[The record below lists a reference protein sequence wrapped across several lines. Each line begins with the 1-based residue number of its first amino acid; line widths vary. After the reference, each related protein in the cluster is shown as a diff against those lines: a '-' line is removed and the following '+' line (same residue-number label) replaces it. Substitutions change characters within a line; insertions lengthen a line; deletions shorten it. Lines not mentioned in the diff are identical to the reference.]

1 MLEPTPG
8 DPHSLAAK
16 STGGGGHG
24 SISFEDFT
32 ATTLRAVR
40 SALDSRPGGHGT
52 FYDPEILIGIVMRP
66 PRDVDLGSVG
76 ANQAKPG

>member
-1 MLEPTPG
+1 MLEPTPN

-16 STGGGGHG
+16 GTGGGGSRG

-40 SALDSRPGGHGT
+40 GALGTGSGGT
-52 FYDPEILIGIVMRP
+52 TYDPEILIGIIVRP
-66 PRDVDLGSVG
+66 PRDTPDLSTI
-76 ANQAKPG
+76 NTNEAKPG

>member
-16 STGGGGHG
+16 GSGSGGGHG

-40 SALDSRPGGHGT
+40 KALDIGGGGSGT
-52 FYDPEILIGIVMRP
+52 IYDPEILIGIVIRP
-66 PRDVDLGSVG
+66 PRDTPDLSTIDTNVSR
-76 ANQAKPG
+76 

>member
-16 STGGGGHG
+16 GTGASHA

-32 ATTLRAVR
+32 ATTLAAATK
-40 SALDSRPGGHGT
+40 ALAANPRLFPH
-52 FYDPEILIGIVMRP
+52 PEITIGIVIR
-66 PRDVDLGSVG
+66 RNYNLDVPDLDASTG
-76 ANQAKPG
+76 QKL

>member
-16 STGGGGHG
+16 GTGGGHG

-40 SALDSRPGGHGT
+40 SALDSKRGGSGT
-52 FYDPEILIGIVMRP
+52 FYDPEILIGIIMRP
-66 PRDVDLGSVG
+66 PRDIPDLGTIDT
-76 ANQAKPG
+76 NQANPG

>member
-24 SISFEDFT
+24 SISFEDFAD
-32 ATTLRAVR
+32 ATLAAVTK
-40 SALDSRPGGHGT
+40 ALAANPRLFPH
-52 FYDPEILIGIVMRP
+52 PEITVGIVIR
-66 PRDVDLGSVG
+66 RNYNVDVPDLDASTG
-76 ANQAKPG
+76 QKL